1 MAVQLPSGLYS
12 GFTEVLDSRPT
23 MNMVNQNRLRKQAKE
38 DALDEYDK
46 RRINNVNP
54 TGVRDVD
61 RQGFDQRLE
70 KVQLFYNQNKD
81 KIRKGGT
88 PESYEYEKL
97 FRDVGSYINESKE
110 RTAKQDA
117 AMKLYQ
123 DRLKQDGRIP
133 DDFIKELGIND
144 EGIDKIITFDK
155 VSGEP
160 IRSSSFDLK
169 KWLSQP
175 KPFNQQTYL
184 KNFSDIK
191 RVAGKPRYEN
201 VEGNPLKQTEIIE
214 EGFDEG
220 GKQVIAARAADKY
233 QNSYSFS
240 ENVKEA
246 INDPISRKKLEDVFK
261 NEYGTNPI
269 QPEDYATAYTMELL
283 QPKIAKTKVVDN
295 KEEVMKRNQA
305 FQKEMTQIRHQNS
318 LQRLYVNASVQDRKP
333 ENVQRNIDGII
344 TDHISSARG
353 NNGQVFV
360 DDDTFEAIT
369 GRKKG
374 GSSVLLIDEQGNYT
388 YGKKDSETGKIEI
401 SASVPYE
408 LAKTKLTKTYKSGL
422 DSKFNTGGNAPTVT
436 PPSNNNKRLPKDIK
450 NTKIKVNW

>member
-23 MNMVNQNRLRKQAKE
+23 MNMVNQNKLRKQAKE
-38 DALDEYDK
+38 DALDEYDRK
-46 RRINNVNP
+46 RINNIND
-54 TGVRDVD
+54 TGVRDKD
-61 RQGFDQRLE
+61 RQLFDE
-70 KVQLFYNQNKD
+70 KLQSIRDYYYSNKD
-81 KIRKGGT
+81 KIRRGNT
-88 PESYEYEKL
+88 PEAYEYEKL
-97 FRDVGSYINESKE
+97 FRNQSQIINQSKN
-110 RTAKQDA
+110 RTAKEDA
-117 AMKLYQ
+117 LMKLYQ
-123 DRLKQDGRIP
+123 DRLKLDGRIP
-133 DDFIKELGIND
+133 DDFMTALEANARGLSEDGS
-144 EGIDKIITFDK
+144 E
-155 VSGEP
+155 EA
-160 IRSSSFDLK
+160 DLA

-191 RVAGKPRYEN
+191 RVAGQPRYEN

>member
-23 MNMVNQNRLRKQAKE
+23 MNIVNQNRLRKQAKE
-38 DALDEYDK
+38 DALDEYDRK
-46 RRINNVNP
+46 RLLNINSQ
-54 TGVRDVD
+54 GVRNID
-61 RQGFDQRLE
+61 RENFDKILSE
-70 KVQLFYNQNKD
+70 IQLYNNQNKD
-81 KIRKGGT
+81 KILKGNT
-88 PESYEYEKL
+88 PEAYEYEQK
-97 FRDVGSYINESKE
+97 FRNFNSFVNQSKE
-110 RTAKQDA
+110 ATAKEDA
-117 AMKLYQ
+117 VMKMYHEIFKAGGVIPEDDENDLNFMRDLYLHNRPIG
-123 DRLKQDGRIP
+123 DPERK
-133 DDFIKELGIND
+133 DFDMAKYMSM
-144 EGIDKIITFDK
+144 TA
-155 VSGEP
+155 
-160 IRSSSFDLK
+160 
-169 KWLSQP
+169 
-175 KPFNQQTYL
+175 KPFNQQYFL
-184 KNFSDIK
+184 KGYGDIK
-191 RVAGKPRYEN
+191 RVAGSPRYEN

-214 EGFDEG
+214 EVFDEK
-220 GKQVIAARAADKY
+220 GKEVIRNKSASDY
-233 QNSYSFS
+233 HNNYSF
-240 ENVKEA
+240 NKQVKEA
-246 INDPISRKKLEDVFK
+246 LKTPTRVLQLSKTFEDA
-261 NEYGTNPI
+261 YGVPPETD
-269 QPEDYATAYTMELL
+269 EDYATAYTMELL

-374 GSSVLLIDEQGNYT
+374 GSSVLLIDEQGNYS

-422 DSKFNTGGNAPTVT
+422 DSKFNTGGDAPTVPVQT
-436 PPSNNNKRLPKDIK
+436 NNNKRLPKDIK
-450 NTKIKVNW
+450 KTRIRVNW